1 MKKPETFEEFKKQ
14 ITTVAFYAF
23 ETDDESTMRELW
35 DALKPQGMKREE
47 AEELFSQL
55 MFASDGMRTAG
66 SMKMSERK
74 TGTRKAK
81 EDCHA
86 AH

>member
-1 MKKPETFEEFKKQ
+1 MKKVERQ
-14 ITTVAFYAF
+14 
-23 ETDDESTMRELW
+23 
-35 DALKPQGMKREE
+35 MKREE